1 MHRRGAWGRQ
11 PELGFA
17 RLPIT
22 QKKNE
27 YWRRGW
33 DSKPRYGYPYNGFRV
48 LRFLMLASAVP

>member
-33 DSKPRYGYPYNGFRV
+33 DRSHGTVTPTTVFE
-48 LRFLMLASAVP
+48 F